1 MEARTRKQMQID
13 TNTTLRTFLIL
24 IFVILLPVTGPN
36 KSVADMSQSTLV
48 ESAFCGLQKSIKAE
62 DNVEDEE
69 LAKFYCNCAN
79 LLFEEYRTC
88 RGEGCELLKEDAKK
102 LYTLAAQYGS
112 TDAHYLLTY
121 QYVPES
127 RESKIAHLHYAAS
140 RGHLKAL
147 KSLSETLIFRCN
159 SLDYFDPQ
167 LVLEAFDG
175 ALQYHPSLKEEVANF
190 DLKSSPFDYRL
201 PGRYRWIEMCCELLS
216 GLEPFDVQAFRDT
229 YGVTKEEENEVY
241 GVWLLAEEASI
252 DGGRFGEMNQS
263 LIYHLV
269 LRGGWA
275 PMEYVGALRNM
286 HAAWKA
292 GEAFTFDICTYM
304 TSCVG
309 ADLCGYRS
317 TERSVES
324 YLANTE
330 SIAESVKGAL
340 KDKVLKASRA
350 YIEFVDHK
358 VYNEENHY
366 GAWKYYWAANSLSRQ
381 LEQFVELLQS
391 VHEKTFQLV
400 LPYDYE
406 KIVGELD
413 AIHKHNLDLAN
424 NKGGHDKEAIQ
435 TTQRL
440 WTLYRDSA
448 MECLFA
454 LDPSISVAQWRTWL
468 TQMRVYHLQGGK

>member
-1 MEARTRKQMQID
+1 MQID
-13 TNTTLRTFLIL
+13 TNTRVRTFFIL
-24 IFVILLPVTGPN
+24 IFVIVLTVTFTKKSDVVASQTVAASQTGPVN
-36 KSVADMSQSTLV
+36 AP
-48 ESAFCGLQKSIKAE
+48 FCGYPSLPE
-62 DNVEDEE
+62 VEENVEDEE

-79 LLFEEYRTC
+79 LVFEEYRKC
-88 RGEGCELLKEDAKK
+88 RGEGRELLKKDAKK
-102 LYTLAAQYGS
+102 LYNLAAQYGS
-112 TDAHYLLTY
+112 LDAHYLLTY
-121 QYVPES
+121 QYIPES

-140 RGHLKAL
+140 RGHLEAL
-147 KSLSETLIFRCN
+147 ESLSETLMFRCN

-175 ALQYHPSLKEEVANF
+175 ALEYHPGLKEEIANF
-190 DLKSSPFDYRL
+190 DLDSSYDDYQL
-201 PGRYRWIEMCCELLS
+201 AGRYKLIEMSCELQR
-216 GLEPFDVQAFRDT
+216 GLGPFDVQTFRDT
-229 YGVTKEEENEVY
+229 YGITEEEENKLY
-241 GVWLLAEEASI
+241 GIWLLAEEASI
-252 DGGRFGEMNQS
+252 EGGRFGEMNQN

-275 PMEYVGALRNM
+275 PMEYVGALKTM
-286 HAAWKA
+286 HATWKT
-292 GEAFTFDICTYM
+292 GEEFTFDICTYM
-304 TSCVG
+304 TSSV
-309 ADLCGYRS
+309 AANLCASRKL
-317 TERSVES
+317 ERSVET
-324 YLANTE
+324 YQANTE
-330 SIAESVKGAL
+330 SIAESVQGAL
-340 KDKVLKASRA
+340 KDKVIKASAA
-350 YIEFVDHK
+350 YIEFVEYK

-366 GAWKYYWAANSLSRQ
+366 GTWKYYWAANSYTRQ
-381 LEQFVELLQS
+381 LEYFVVLLQS